1 MKKRLIAL
9 VVGLLLVLPFTVY
22 AETES
27 MGLAD
32 TFAAEDIELSTKY
45 KETDKQATVY
55 LFRGQGCS
63 HCLDLLNYLN
73 SILGEY
79 GDKFKLVS
87 YEVWNN
93 TDNAD
98 LEEQVAELLNADVQ
112 KGSVPFLI
120 IGDQYYIG
128 FKDDYGE
135 DIKEDIDDLYK
146 SEERY
151 DVVSLLGADS
161 GNSKKTE
168 DAKKKNDALWVI
180 IPLLV
185 ILILYFLLKK
195 DKPAYE
201 EAEEVAE
208 EKEVKEEKK
217 AAAKKTAAKKADTKK
232 SNSAAKTTSKKTST
246 TAKKKTS
253 SSAKTSTKKP
263 AAKKTA
269 SKKTSTK
276 K

>member
-9 VVGLLLVLPFTVY
+9 VVGLMLVLPFTVF

-32 TFAAEDIELSTKY
+32 TFAAEEIELSTKY
-45 KETDKQATVY
+45 KETDKQATIY

-63 HCLDLLNYLN
+63 HCLDLLNFLN
-73 SILGEY
+73 SILGDY
-79 GDKFKLVS
+79 GSKFKLVS

-98 LEEQVAELLNADVQ
+98 LEEKVADLMNADVQ

-128 FKDDYGE
+128 FKDDYAD

-151 DVVSLLGADS
+151 DVIALLGEDDNG
-161 GNSKKTE
+161 GN
-168 DAKKKNDALWVI
+168 AKEEKEKSKNDALFVI

-185 ILILYFLLKK
+185 ALILYFLLKK
-195 DKPAYE
+195 DKTE
-201 EAEEVAE
+201 EPKE
-208 EKEVKEEKK
+208 EVKEEKK
-217 AAAKKTAAKKADTKK
+217 KVSSAKAETKKTPAKKPAAKKT
-232 SNSAAKTTSKKTST
+232 SSTS
-246 TAKKKTS
+246 KKTS
-253 SSAKTSTKKP
+253 SSAKSG
-263 AAKKTA
+263 AKKTTA
-269 SKKTSTK
+269 KKTTTKKTNSKKK
-276 K
+276 

>member
-9 VVGLLLVLPFTVY
+9 VVGLLLVLPFTVF

-45 KETDKQATVY
+45 KETDKQATIY

-73 SILGEY
+73 SILGDY
-79 GDKFKLVS
+79 GSKFKLVS

-98 LEEQVAELLNADVQ
+98 LEEEVADLLNADVQ

-120 IGDQYYIG
+120 IGDQFYIG

-135 DIKEDIDDLYK
+135 DIKADIDDLYK

-151 DVVSLLGADS
+151 DVISLLG
-161 GNSKKTE
+161 GNSGSTKEKE
-168 DAKKKNDALWVI
+168 KKKNDALFVI

-185 ILILYFLLKK
+185 IVIAYFLLKK
-195 DKPAYE
+195 DKPA
-201 EAEEVAE
+201 AVAVEEV
-208 EKEVKEEKK
+208 KEQKEEKK
-217 AAAKKTAAKKADTKK
+217 EPVKKTTAKKA
-232 SNSAAKTTSKKTST
+232 TTSKSSKTPAKKAST
-246 TAKKKTS
+246 TKKKTS
-253 SSAKTSTKKP
+253 SSAKTSTKSK
-263 AAKKTA
+263 AAKKTTT
-269 SKKTSTK
+269 KKTNTK

>member
-9 VVGLLLVLPFTVY
+9 VVGLLLVLPFTVF

-45 KETDKQATVY
+45 KETDKQATIY

-73 SILGEY
+73 SILGDY
-79 GDKFKLVS
+79 GSEFKLVS

-98 LEEQVAELLNADVQ
+98 LEEEVADLLNADVQ

-120 IGDQYYIG
+120 IGDQFYIG

-135 DIKEDIDDLYK
+135 DIKADIDDLHIC
-146 SEERY
+146 
-151 DVVSLLGADS
+151 D
-161 GNSKKTE
+161 
-168 DAKKKNDALWVI
+168 
-180 IPLLV
+180 P
-185 ILILYFLLKK
+185 
-195 DKPAYE
+195 P
-201 EAEEVAE
+201 EVYC
-208 EKEVKEEKK
+208 
-217 AAAKKTAAKKADTKK
+217 AAARTVRQVQNGSGPSLQLSLYYSIPHCMKTFKRL
-232 SNSAAKTTSKKTST
+232 
-246 TAKKKTS
+246 
-253 SSAKTSTKKP
+253 
-263 AAKKTA
+263 
-269 SKKTSTK
+269 
-276 K
+276 

>member
-9 VVGLLLVLPFTVY
+9 VVGLLLVLPFTVF

-32 TFAAEDIELSTKY
+32 TFAAEDIEISTKY
-45 KETDKQATVY
+45 KETDKQATIY

-73 SILGEY
+73 SILDEY
-79 GDKFKLVS
+79 GNKFKLVS

-98 LEEQVAELLNADVQ
+98 LEEKVAELLNADVQ

-120 IGDQYYIG
+120 IGDQYFIG
-128 FKDDYGE
+128 FKDDYGK

-151 DVVSLLGADS
+151 DVISLLGEDS
-161 GNSKKTE
+161 G
-168 DAKKKNDALWVI
+168 AKEKDDDKEKGKNDALYVI
-180 IPLLV
+180 IPLLA

-195 DKPAYE
+195 DKSDDKE
-201 EAEEVAE
+201 EIV
-208 EKEVKEEKK
+208 KEVKEEKK
-217 AAAKKTAAKKADTKK
+217 ETTVKAQTKKAAPKK
-232 SNSAAKTTSKKTST
+232 SST

-253 SSAKTSTKKP
+253 SSTKSGAKKT
-263 AAKKTA
+263 AAKKTTA
-269 SKKTSTK
+269 KKTSTK
-276 K
+276 KK